1 MFRVLARLFR
11 STNQAR
17 APAARSGA
25 APPAARRSVELL
37 LADFEVRAKTL
48 RRHSSR
54 QIIDL
59 AYAKA
64 LLGRDWE
71 RVAPRMGQLIAQIL
85 EQQLGLSE
93 CCFARDGD
101 RYHILFERTS
111 GRAAQAKVAKIA
123 AIIARLLPGKP
134 DSATERTAIHA
145 LTGGSAVRKSWLS
158 RVLKRIGNVFHRRKS
173 SASRRAEEASED
185 LSAESPPVRA
195 APPPPAAS
203 APGAGGTR
211 SSQSKPGTPA
221 MHLAANV
228 APAPPRRAAPPQPNA
243 PRPRSKAAIA
253 LRRSGAPR
261 EFPPPG
267 LTFVYQP
274 FWEVRGGR
282 ISTYISMPVCEGED
296 GILIGNE
303 VLPLPAELRHVT
315 QLDDLALKQAIKD
328 VQQSQPTEGASV
340 AIPVHFATLADVA
353 RRSSYLMQ
361 CSELPDALRSRF
373 ILEIM
378 DVPEETP
385 QTVIE
390 TVIGELDP
398 FVRGVAVQ
406 LPVYQWDL
414 RRWTDAAV
422 IAVGVNRAR
431 NSMRETEFVAQ
442 FNRFSML
449 AADAGLQSYLQNADT
464 LSLSVA
470 AVGAGATFVSGPIVA
485 DFDMS
490 KRFKILPYGLAQL
503 YEQPG
508 LVPPSDAPSAAAATG

>member
-11 STNQAR
+11 NQAR
-17 APAARSGA
+17 AAAARSGA
-25 APPAARRSVELL
+25 APQAARRSVELL

-111 GRAAQAKVAKIA
+111 ERDAKARVAKIA

-145 LTGGSAVRKSWLS
+145 LTGGPTVRKSWLS
-158 RVLKRIGNVFHRRKS
+158 RVLKRIGSVFHRRKS
-173 SASRRAEEASED
+173 SASRRAPEATED
-185 LSAESPPVRA
+185 LSAESSHPVQAAASPTAASGEARA
-195 APPPPAAS
+195 A
-203 APGAGGTR
+203 
-211 SSQSKPGTPA
+211 QSKPGASATQ
-221 MHLAANV
+221 LAANA
-228 APAPPRRAAPPQPNA
+228 APAQPRRAAPPPPNA
-243 PRPRSKAAIA
+243 PRPRSKAALA

-328 VQQSQPTEGASV
+328 VQQSKPTEGASV

-361 CSELPDALRSRF
+361 CSELSDALRSRF

-385 QTVIE
+385 KAVVE
-390 TVIGELDP
+390 TVIGELDL
-398 FVRGVAVQ
+398 FVRGVTIQ
-406 LPVYQWDL
+406 LPVHQWDL
-414 RRWTDAAV
+414 RRWTDAGV

-449 AADAGLQSYLQNADT
+449 AADAGVKSYLQNADT

-470 AVGAGATFVSGPIVA
+470 AVGAGATFVSGTIVA
-485 DFDMS
+485 DFDMT
-490 KRFKILPYGLAQL
+490 KRFKIQPYGLAQL

-508 LVPPSDAPSAAAATG
+508 LLPPGDAPSEAVA

>member
-1 MFRVLARLFR
+1 MFRVLARLF
-11 STNQAR
+11 TNQAR
-17 APAARSGA
+17 ARAAHSGA
-25 APPAARRSVELL
+25 APQAGRRSVELL
-37 LADFEVRAKTL
+37 LADFEVRAKTI
-48 RRHSSR
+48 RRRRSSR

-71 RVAPRMGQLIAQIL
+71 RIAPRMGQLIAQIL
-85 EQQLGLSE
+85 EQQLGLSD

-111 GRAAQAKVAKIA
+111 ERDAQAKAAKIA

-134 DSATERTAIHA
+134 DRATERTAIHA
-145 LTGGSAVRKSWLS
+145 LTDGSAVRKSWLS

-173 SASRRAEEASED
+173 SASHRAQKATED
-185 LSAESPPVRA
+185 LSAESSHPVQAAASPTAAAGEARA
-195 APPPPAAS
+195 AQSKHSAPAA
-203 APGAGGTR
+203 
-211 SSQSKPGTPA
+211 K
-221 MHLAANV
+221 LAAIA
-228 APAPPRRAAPPQPNA
+228 APAQPRRAAQPQALPNA
-243 PRPRSKAAIA
+243 PRPRSKAAMA

-296 GILIGNE
+296 GILLGNQ

-328 VQQSQPTEGASV
+328 VQKSQPTEGASV
-340 AIPVHFATLADVA
+340 AIPVHFATLAEVA

-361 CSELPDALRSRF
+361 CSELPDSLRSRF

-378 DVPEETP
+378 DLPEETP
-385 QTVIE
+385 KTVVDA
-390 TVIGELDP
+390 VIGELNP
-398 FVRGVAVQ
+398 FVRGVTIQ

-414 RRWTDAAV
+414 RRWTDAGV

-431 NSMRETEFVAQ
+431 NSMKETEFVAQ
-442 FNRFSML
+442 FNRFSTL
-449 AADAGLQSYLQNADT
+449 AADAGLQSYLQNAET

-470 AVGAGATFVSGPIVA
+470 AVGAGATFVSGTIVA
-485 DFDMS
+485 DFDLT
-490 KRFKILPYGLAQL
+490 KRFKVQPYGLAQL
-503 YEQPG
+503 YDQPG
-508 LVPPSDAPSAAAATG
+508 LLPPSDAPSEAVA